1 MNKAALGMLAEKS
14 CVTNTDEQQYT
25 NFSEHF
31 DVDESMF
38 VRVRLPSE
46 NNNSESGGNEYS
58 DDSEA
63 NINQEKFDDTVK
75 SYSLQEITN

>member
-1 MNKAALGMLAEKS
+1 
-14 CVTNTDEQQYT
+14 
-25 NFSEHF
+25 
-31 DVDESMF
+31 MF

-75 SYSLQEITN
+75 SYSLQ